1 MLVEAAVPVYNQT
14 CMMHYKLLTLTY
26 ADTIFASAG
35 SANLTAVSW
44 IRNDEFLV
52 QTKSPPAYQAQA
64 LFELIFENSVKT
76 NPDVDLTPT
85 KGSNHG
91 SEPTIPEFDS
101 QDTDGWINTMDTQ
114 SSVYTQDTQDELHV
128 MTPDGMNTSNGTQDS
143 LDSNDLHVVT
153 PDGMDDMEDVE
164 AALEVAVNMVFQ
176 YSQTRDTILS
186 DAGYSVYAQPDRSPD
201 TVVSMGMQYSGM
213 GGYDLLLA
221 GADLNV
227 EFDANVAVAIMND
240 KKDAAANLLYQIKIA
255 SARVG
260 GAPGVSTKSL
270 ERTGIIPL
278 HDRPV
283 KLAKN
288 SQEKDQ
294 ITDEPKKRGVYLA
307 RMAEQR
313 EILEATKAE
322 RLHRAYIHSS
332 FIKEALEETESTAW
346 RLALQKKSAR
356 EQRRTA
362 FFQQLMN
369 REEAEKNLTFS
380 PLLTSSMTNR
390 AFTCEVLDV

>member
-164 AALEVAVNMVFQ
+164 AALESTHVTDVESDLPVA
-176 YSQTRDTILS
+176 
-186 DAGYSVYAQPDRSPD
+186 
-201 TVVSMGMQYSGM
+201 
-213 GGYDLLLA
+213 
-221 GADLNV
+221 
-227 EFDANVAVAIMND
+227 
-240 KKDAAANLLYQIKIA
+240 
-255 SARVG
+255 
-260 GAPGVSTKSL
+260 
-270 ERTGIIPL
+270 
-278 HDRPV
+278 
-283 KLAKN
+283 
-288 SQEKDQ
+288 
-294 ITDEPKKRGVYLA
+294 
-307 RMAEQR
+307 
-313 EILEATKAE
+313 
-322 RLHRAYIHSS
+322 
-332 FIKEALEETESTAW
+332 
-346 RLALQKKSAR
+346 
-356 EQRRTA
+356 
-362 FFQQLMN
+362 
-369 REEAEKNLTFS
+369 
-380 PLLTSSMTNR
+380 
-390 AFTCEVLDV
+390 TC